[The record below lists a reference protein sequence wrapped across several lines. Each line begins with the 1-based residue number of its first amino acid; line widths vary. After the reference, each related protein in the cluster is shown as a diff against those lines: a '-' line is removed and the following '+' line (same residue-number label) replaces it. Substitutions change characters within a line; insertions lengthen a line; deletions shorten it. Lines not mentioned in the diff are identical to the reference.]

1 MTGHKINLH
10 FTLCSLPLSTYRSG
24 WPPLI
29 WSNKTEIE
37 MWGGAALLLLIS
49 LRAIRASV
57 HVPSTPP
64 QHLLRLR
71 LFGGLSIILMQFK
84 DLHSTPELPWQQSP
98 PPHTPTPPTPP
109 PVDKQKGSSSVM
121 VPEASPLSIDLLSPN
136 FSVTYALLN
145 SHYCAHWSLIRGN
158 NRLVVTE
165 GQKIWARLWQC
176 ECKLMTSTPRSPLGD
191 LYAPRVRPA
200 SEHPALEY

>member
-98 PPHTPTPPTPP
+98 PPPTPPHPPPPPSPTLSTPP
-109 PVDKQKGSSSVM
+109 SPRCWKINRVSSTVWQEMLRHRWSCEK
-121 VPEASPLSIDLLSPN
+121 PC
-136 FSVTYALLN
+136 AL
-145 SHYCAHWSLIRGN
+145 WP
-158 NRLVVTE
+158 T
-165 GQKIWARLWQC
+165 
-176 ECKLMTSTPRSPLGD
+176 
-191 LYAPRVRPA
+191 
-200 SEHPALEY
+200 

>member
-98 PPHTPTPPTPP
+98 PPPHPHTPHPLPLRHFPPLLPRDAERSIEYP
-109 PVDKQKGSSSVM
+109 RRCGRKCSGIDGPVRNHALCG
-121 VPEASPLSIDLLSPN
+121 LLSMWELTQ
-136 FSVTYALLN
+136 SGKVTIILKSN
-145 SHYCAHWSLIRGN
+145 K
-158 NRLVVTE
+158 
-165 GQKIWARLWQC
+165 GQQ
-176 ECKLMTSTPRSPLGD
+176 
-191 LYAPRVRPA
+191 Y
-200 SEHPALEY
+200 